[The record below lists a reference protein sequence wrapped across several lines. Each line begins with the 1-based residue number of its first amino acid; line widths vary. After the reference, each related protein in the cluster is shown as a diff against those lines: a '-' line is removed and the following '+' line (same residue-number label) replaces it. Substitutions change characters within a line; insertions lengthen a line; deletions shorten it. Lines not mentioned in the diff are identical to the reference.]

1 MSARFPRRF
10 AVARLLVYCATAR
23 GLVEPQLRVCRFKNI
38 HDDEFD
44 LSHELAIT
52 LHHFVVVVGP
62 DRVVLVGD
70 LVVGVRQRDEG
81 LVPDGEATST
91 AAGRLV
97 VLSRIRY

>member
-1 MSARFPRRF
+1 M
-10 AVARLLVYCATAR
+10 
-23 GLVEPQLRVCRFKNI
+23 
-38 HDDEFD
+38 
-44 LSHELAIT
+44 
-52 LHHFVVVVGP
+52 VVVGP